1 MFHTQSNARRERA
14 VRLQFI
20 REHDNA
26 IDVMAASMRPARHIQ
41 SSAVRSVMRLRPLLG
56 PLLSLLMLMPGGAH
70 AQRTSMARG
79 HARFRWMYS
88 LGETAS
94 RPRHNW
100 KDKTHETSTAA
111 ASVWLV
117 APTSQH
123 LLIVRLQDRSNL
135 CRSTRCSSL
144 GNQAD
149 EEKRY

>member
-1 MFHTQSNARRERA
+1 VFHTQSNARRERA

-79 HARFRWMYS
+79 HSSR
-88 LGETAS
+88 GPAS
-94 RPRHNW
+94 AQRSGRDAGLMAIPWCSRHSCGA
-100 KDKTHETSTAA
+100 TFQGAGCLQTGTSQGFAVSIYFFERA
-111 ASVWLV
+111 AS
-117 APTSQH
+117 H
-123 LLIVRLQDRSNL
+123 LSAAS
-135 CRSTRCSSL
+135 C
-144 GNQAD
+144 
-149 EEKRY
+149 